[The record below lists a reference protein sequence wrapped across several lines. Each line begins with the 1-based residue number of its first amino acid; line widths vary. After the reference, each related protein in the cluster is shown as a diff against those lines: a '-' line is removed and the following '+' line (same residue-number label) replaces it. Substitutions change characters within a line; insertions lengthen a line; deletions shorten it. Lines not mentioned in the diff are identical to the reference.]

1 MKEDGLDVIQGT
13 IQVGI
18 DVGGTF
24 TDLVAYDSEGRLVAF
39 LKVHTTPGNPS
50 EGVLGAFDQLRSSGE
65 KPRDVVKL
73 AHATTIAT
81 NTLLEKKGAK
91 TCLLTT
97 RGFEDV
103 LELRRHNRPQMY
115 NLFQEISPPLAPR
128 HLRLGIPERVDAKG
142 AILTPIGEPEL
153 LAAVDTI
160 RSQGIESVAIS
171 FLHAYANPVH
181 EKRVMAEIVKRVPHV
196 FVSCSS
202 DVWPEFREFERT
214 STTVLNA
221 YIRPSVD
228 RYLEKMS
235 EKLSKEGVGSFS
247 VMKSNG
253 GLTSA
258 ENARRYPVH
267 LIESGPAAGMV
278 SAAWLGR
285 TLDVENIIALDVGGT
300 TAKAGIITGGTPKVT
315 NEFHA
320 DSFRHGTPVGGY
332 PIRSPVIDL
341 VEIGAGGGSIA
352 WIDTAGV
359 VKVGPHSAGAMPGP
373 ACYGLGGTEPTVT
386 DANLVLGFLN
396 PENFHGGRT
405 TLYPDLA
412 EKAISDRI
420 CGFFGWPLEK
430 GAAAIIR
437 IAKANLLEMV
447 RLVSIRKGF
456 DPREFSL
463 LAYGGAGPLHASSI
477 AKDLNVGRTLIP
489 PLAGVFS
496 ALGLLVAGVRHDVVK
511 THPFLTTDM
520 PESAGP
526 DMFRELEDRMRGLLR
541 REACDLSRVSTFNSV
556 DMRYLGQVFELTIP
570 IKGKLKARDEIL
582 ELERQFEKKYR
593 GTFHYVLP
601 DSRIEIVNFRMTATV
616 DDAFPRLANII
627 NTVSHPSKTGRT
639 VVRRVFHES
648 LNQFIEV
655 PVLSN
660 GWPKAG
666 QEIAGPTLIE
676 AEDTTVF
683 IPVDQKGNV
692 NERGCLIIEPK

>member
-1 MKEDGLDVIQGT
+1 MKKDGRDFRAAV
-13 IQVGI
+13 QVGI

-24 TDLVAYDSEGRLVAF
+24 TDLVAYDEEGRLVAF
-39 LKVHTTPGNPS
+39 LKVHTTPGDPS
-50 EGVLGAFDQLRSSGE
+50 EGIFQAIDQLRSSGE
-65 KPRDVVKL
+65 QPKIVVKL

-115 NLFQEISPPLAPR
+115 NLFQEISPPLVPR
-128 HLRLGIPERVDAKG
+128 HLRLGIPERLDAKG
-142 AILTPIGEPEL
+142 AVLESIGEPEL
-153 LAAVDTI
+153 LAAIDKI
-160 RSQGIESVAIS
+160 RSQEIESVAIS

-181 EKRVMAEIVKRVPHV
+181 EKRVMEEIVKRVPRV
-196 FVSCSS
+196 FVSCSY
-202 DVWPEFREFERT
+202 DVWPEYREFERT

-228 RYLEKMS
+228 RYLKKMS
-235 EKLSKEGVGSFS
+235 EKLSKEGVKDFS

-258 ENARRYPVH
+258 ENARRFPVH

-285 TLDVENIIALDVGGT
+285 ALDFKNIIALDVGGT

-320 DSFRHGTPVGGY
+320 DALHHGTPVGGY

-352 WIDTAGV
+352 WVDKAGIL
-359 VKVGPHSAGAMPGP
+359 KVGPHSAGAVPGP
-373 ACYGLGGTEPTVT
+373 ACYGKGGNEPTVT

-405 TLYPDLA
+405 KLYPDLA
-412 EKAISDRI
+412 EKAINDRI
-420 CGFFGWPLEK
+420 GRFFGWPLEK

-437 IAKANLLEMV
+437 IAKANLIEMV

-456 DPREFSL
+456 DPRDFSL

-477 AKDLNVGRTLIP
+477 ARDLNIGQTLIP

-511 THPFLTTDM
+511 TRPFLTSEM
-520 PESAGP
+520 PDSAGP
-526 DMFRELEDRMRGLLR
+526 DMFRDLEDQMSDLLR
-541 REACDLSRVSTFNSV
+541 GEGCDLSQVSTFPSV
-556 DMRYLGQVFELTIP
+556 DMRYLGQVFELTLP
-570 IKGKLKARDEIL
+570 IEGKLKDSDEIL
-582 ELERQFEKKYR
+582 KLERQFEAKYR
-593 GTFHYVLP
+593 AAFHYILP
-601 DSRIEIVNFRMTATV
+601 GSRIEIVNFRMTATI
-616 DDAFPRLANII
+616 DDASPRLENLMKK
-627 NTVSHPSKTGRT
+627 VSQPPGTGRT
-639 VVRRVFHES
+639 SVRRVFHES
-648 LNQFIEV
+648 LNRFIEV

-660 GWPKAG
+660 AWPEAG
-666 QEIAGPTLIE
+666 SEIDGPTLIE
-676 AEDTTVF
+676 TADTTIF
-683 IPVDQKGNV
+683 ISMDQKGVV
-692 NERGCLIIEPK
+692 NERECLVIKPK